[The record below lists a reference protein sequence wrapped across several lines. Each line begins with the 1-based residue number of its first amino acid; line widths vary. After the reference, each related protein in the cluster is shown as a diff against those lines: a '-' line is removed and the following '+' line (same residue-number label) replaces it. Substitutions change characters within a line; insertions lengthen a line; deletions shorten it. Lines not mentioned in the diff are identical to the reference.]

1 MVNTLTAESKSP
13 YDPNTLPPPSL
24 GQQAIVVGGYLMMA
38 GAVDPD
44 TAKPYGIN
52 KAGKVDLLGAEPGVV
67 MQLGGQAMAVV
78 ALNNF
83 FGIEMPH
90 RTPEGLTNLVDI
102 QHDNGNTTK
111 NVDLAPLTYNAQAIA
126 TSWGVDRAIDKLSE
140 EGSPLSLSSDGK
152 TLRQRVDE
160 FADKH
165 RPNGKEWSRVF
176 TKHPIDKVLEE
187 LHSILGERPPMGE
200 GPQIIPYEKKSKT
213 LLHLQ
218 ESGSA
223 QCVVFSTLGVT
234 VMEKLGIEAS
244 YAYSP
249 GHQYVAVNGSF
260 YDGACNKPIE
270 SPHPNT
276 LVAEQPLAV
285 NPSYHNNYANLLGET
300 GRFEEAEA
308 HHQKALRLN
317 PKNPSYHNN
326 YANLLGETGRFEE
339 AEAHHQKAL
348 RLNPKNPS
356 YHNNYA
362 ILLAIAGRIEQA
374 REELTLAGPAVSNRD
389 IINFVRDEIPII
401 NSRIDRYNKGLPE
414 NEQRPHVP
422 MPDFAEKRLKR
433 LLRIL
438 VSNRQGE

>member
-1 MVNTLTAESKSP
+1 MMGTLTAESKSP

-52 KAGKVDLLGAEPGVV
+52 KAGEVDLLGAEPGVV
-67 MQLGGQAMAVV
+67 MQLGGQAMAVM

-140 EGSPLSLSSDGK
+140 EGSPLSLSLDGK

-165 RPNGKEWSRVF
+165 RPKRKKWSRIF
-176 TKHPIDKVLEE
+176 TKRPKTDKVLKE
-187 LHSILGERPPMGE
+187 LHSILGSGE
-200 GPQIIPYEKKSKT
+200 GPQAIPYEEESET

-223 QCVVFSTLGVT
+223 QCVVFSTLGAT
-234 VMEKLGIEAS
+234 VMGKLGIEAIS
-244 YAYSP
+244 YVYSP

-260 YDGACNKPIE
+260 YDGACNEPIE
-270 SPHPNT
+270 SPYPNT

-285 NPSYHNNYANLLGET
+285 NPSLHYNYAILLKET
-300 GRFEEAEA
+300 DRFEEAEA
-308 HHQKALRLN
+308 HYQEALRLD
-317 PKNPSYHNN
+317 PKNPSFHNN
-326 YANLLGETGRFEE
+326 YAILLQKTDRFGE
-339 AEAHHQKAL
+339 AEAHYQEAL
-348 RLNPKNPS
+348 RLDPKNPS
-356 YHNNYA
+356 FHNNYA
-362 ILLAIAGRIEQA
+362 ILLAITVRIEQA
-374 REELTLAGPAVSNRD
+374 QEEFTLAGQAVSNTE
-389 IINFVRDEIPII
+389 IIDFVRDAIPKI
-401 NSRIDRYNKGLPE
+401 NSRIDRYNEGLPE